1 MPVRTLTV
9 SQAAEFLGVSEK
21 TVRRWDNKGI
31 LPAERDPANDY
42 RRYSEIRLAEFRRK
56 RELVSNDRTQLSSV
70 RPIEFRF
77 IDLFA
82 GIGGLRLPFED
93 LGGHCVFSSEIDR
106 FACQTYEANFGEAPQ
121 GDITKIASK
130 DVPGFDVLLGG
141 FPCQPFSLAGVSKLA
156 SLDRKHGFDD
166 PTRGTL
172 FFEIKRLIAH
182 HRPRAFLLENVKHLR
197 NHDGGKTYAV
207 IRKSLEDLGYHIH
220 DRVLDACHVVPQH
233 RERIFIVGFDRDV
246 PFDFPRMPT
255 VGPSLKTILLD
266 HDEVDEKYTLSD
278 KLWQY
283 LQDYA
288 EKHRKK
294 GNGFGYSLSGPD
306 DVARTLSA
314 RYHKDGSEIL
324 VDRGRGKNP
333 RRLTP
338 PECKRLMGFPEDF
351 KMPVSDTQAY
361 RQLGNAVVVPLIQ
374 RIAMEVIRMFHD
386 HYPPLTQTS
395 LFDFIDEEAA

>member
-21 TVRRWDNKGI
+21 TVRRWDNKDV
-31 LPAERDPANDY
+31 LPAERDPVNNY
-42 RRYSEIRLAEFRRK
+42 RVYSETRLAEFRRQ
-56 RELVSNDRTQLSSV
+56 RELVSSDRSQLSDV
-70 RPIEFRF
+70 KPLEFRF

-93 LGGHCVFSSEIDR
+93 LGGRCVFSSEIDK
-106 FACQTYEANFGEAPQ
+106 FACQTYEANFGEPPH
-121 GDITKIASK
+121 GDITKVATE
-130 DVPGFDVLLGG
+130 DVPGFDILLAG
-141 FPCQPFSLAGVSKLA
+141 FPCQPFSLAGVSKLT

-182 HRPRAFLLENVKHLR
+182 HRPKAFLLENVKHLR

-207 IRKSLEDLGYHIH
+207 IKQTLEDLGYHVH
-220 DRVLDACHVVPQH
+220 DRVLDASHVVPQH

-246 PFDFPRMPT
+246 PFEFPRMPT

-294 GNGFGYSLSGPD
+294 GNGFGYSLTGPD

-324 VDRGRGKNP
+324 LFQGPNKNP

-338 PECKRLMGFPEDF
+338 FECKRLMGFPEDF
-351 KMPVSDTQAY
+351 DMPVSDTQAY
-361 RQLGNAVVVPLIQ
+361 RQLGNAVVVPLVQ
-374 RIAMEVIRMFHD
+374 RIATEVIRTFHE

-395 LFDFIDEEAA
+395 LFDVDEEAA